1 MRRELQLNVISMS
14 NVDIAVKRHY
24 YDPKKSI
31 QDMVYYESWG
41 SREGLDEHMGF
52 YGDILWDSFYAAS
65 QSPSY
70 LNRQPYGFL
79 IRGHEIMLVSVPDE
93 HTDEYD
99 RQLNL
104 GIALLHFGAVAA
116 PWVGSVQWQLDGL
129 PADVELPEGHAI
141 AALCRI

>member
-79 IRGHEIMLVSVPDE
+79 IRGHEIILVSVPDE
-93 HTDEYD
+93 HTG
-99 RQLNL
+99 RVRRAAQPRHSAAAFRR
-104 GIALLHFGAVAA
+104 GGRPVGRKRAVAA
-116 PWVGSVQWQLDGL
+116 
-129 PADVELPEGHAI
+129 
-141 AALCRI
+141 